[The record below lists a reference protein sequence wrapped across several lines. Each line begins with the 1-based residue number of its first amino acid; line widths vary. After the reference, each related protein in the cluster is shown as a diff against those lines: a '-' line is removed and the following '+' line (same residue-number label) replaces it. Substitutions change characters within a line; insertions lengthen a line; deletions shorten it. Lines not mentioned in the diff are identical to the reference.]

1 MQQFKIKPNREFY
14 NKGEVIMKRNV
25 LRGAFALIAGLCLA
39 IPSTAS
45 ADCGEVSITEM
56 NWASSQII
64 TEVSKF
70 LMEQGYGCT
79 VEKVPSATTT
89 SVASLAENG
98 EPDIVTEL
106 WLNSTGAVYAELE
119 AEGKV
124 MRLADVF
131 DPGGVEGWW
140 IPAYLAES
148 NPELTTVEGI
158 MANPDLVG
166 GRFNNCP
173 DGWGCRIVNDNLIK
187 ALDVEG
193 SGLEVFN
200 HGSGETLATS
210 LAAAYEE
217 NAPWFGYY
225 WGPTAV
231 LGKYQ
236 MVKVRIGDIDTDV
249 HTANQNKDNENP
261 GVSDFPPAPVL
272 TVATAALTE
281 NNPDVAELMSNVS
294 FEIGLLSSVLA
305 WQEENSAS
313 AEEAAVY
320 FLTTQ
325 SDVWSQWVNDAAREK
340 LSQFIN

>member
-1 MQQFKIKPNREFY
+1 
-14 NKGEVIMKRNV
+14 MKKLLV
-25 LRGAFALIAGLCLA
+25 AAFVGLATTAGLA
-39 IPSTAS
+39 VPGTAS

-64 TEVSKF
+64 TEVAKF

-98 EPDIVTEL
+98 EPDLVTEL
-106 WLNSTGAVYAELE
+106 WLNSTGDVYAKLE

-124 MRLADVF
+124 SRLAEVIS
-131 DPGGVEGWW
+131 PGGLEGWW
-140 IPAYLAES
+140 IPAYLAEAH
-148 NPELTTVEGI
+148 PELATIQGVL
-158 MANPDLVG
+158 ANPDKVG

-173 DGWGCRIVNDNLIK
+173 DGWGCRIVNDNLVK
-187 ALDVEG
+187 ALGVEAAG
-193 SGLEVFN
+193 IEVFN

-210 LAAAYEE
+210 IAAAYEDKK
-217 NAPWFGYY
+217 PWFGYY
-225 WGPTAV
+225 WGPTAL
-231 LGKYQ
+231 LGKYE
-236 MVKVRIGDIDTDV
+236 MVKVALGDIDAGV
-249 HTANQNKDNENP
+249 HSANQNKGNPNP

-272 TVATAALTE
+272 TVATAALAE
-281 NNPDVAELMSNVS
+281 REPEIAELMGKVS
-294 FEIGLLSSVLA
+294 FEVGLLSGILA

-325 SDVWSQWVNDAAREK
+325 SGVWSQWIDDSARGK
-340 LSQFIN
+340 LAKFIK

>member
-1 MQQFKIKPNREFY
+1 MYPRSMHKIVTGFT
-14 NKGEVIMKRNV
+14 G
-25 LRGAFALIAGLCLA
+25 IAAAAMLTAAG
-39 IPSTAS
+39 PSYA

-70 LMEQGYGCT
+70 LLEQGYGCT
-79 VEKVPSATTT
+79 IEKVPSATTT

-106 WLNSTGAVYAELE
+106 WLNSTGDVYAKLE

-124 MRLADVF
+124 SRLADVIA
-131 DPGGVEGWW
+131 PGGLEGWW
-140 IPAYLAES
+140 VPEYLAEA
-148 NPELTTVEGI
+148 NPELATIEGVL
-158 MANPDLVG
+158 ANPDLVG

-173 DGWGCRIVNDNLIK
+173 DGWGCRIVNDNLVK
-187 ALDVEG
+187 ALDMEG
-193 SGLEVFN
+193 AGIEVFN

-210 LAAAYEE
+210 IAAAYENQE
-217 NAPWFGYY
+217 PWFGYY
-225 WGPTAV
+225 WGPTSV
-231 LGKYQ
+231 LGQYK
-236 MVKVRIGDIDTDV
+236 MTKVAIGDIDTEI
-249 HTANQNKDNENP
+249 HSANQNKDNSSP

-272 TVATAALTE
+272 TVATADLAE
-281 NNPDVAELMSNVS
+281 QKPEVAELMSRVS
-294 FEIGLLSSVLA
+294 FSVDLMSGLLA

-325 SDVWSQWVNDAAREK
+325 SDVWSQWVNDAAGEK
-340 LSQFIN
+340 LSALIQ